1 MSRRSVPPAFPLLV
15 VLLVL
20 AGCTGSAP
28 APPDQPDRSDPALA
42 AAVAALPQRSV
53 GSAPAMR
60 LAAGLV
66 PPTNRWFSGLVFPAA
81 PQPVFPLPLSVGV
94 RDDGVAIGLPDV
106 TSTTKT
112 IFGSHRPAVD
122 MRLGTARML
131 VVRYDDLTVTVAFL
145 DGSGAERGRMLLAR
159 GSPYVRYTAT
169 TEQRITLDPAPQAGG
184 TVESLGQRYGFVAG
198 DGAEAAGDGVQL
210 PAGGWVTLFAV
221 PPGGDAA
228 LLAGHA
234 DVAVLG
240 GEVTQRIVGDRVV
253 TTLDYRT
260 DGGDTLVGAM
270 PLQDAAPGCTAGTY
284 PTIYGPLSLCAG
296 TALTVSDPLVEPSDG
311 LDLSAL
317 SDADRATVA
326 AAVRA
331 DAATTSFTASD
342 TYAAGKELARAANLL
357 RLAEQL
363 GLAGTAD
370 RLRAALAAEL
380 RRWAEPDGCAHR
392 DTHCFVYDPVL
403 RGVVGLAVAFGSEQ
417 FNDHQFHYGYFLYA
431 AAVAARD
438 DPGLAAA
445 LAPVMDLLA
454 ADIGAGRRSAEF
466 PRSRAFDEY
475 AGHSWASGFS
485 PFADGNNQESSSEAV
500 AAYNGLALWEQ
511 VRGDEPARE
520 RAVALLSREAAAA
533 TRYYVAPPL
542 RSAEFDGFA
551 HRVVAI
557 NWGGKRDY
565 ATWFS
570 PAPGAVLGIQLIPMA
585 PVAGYLAGDTGRIRA
600 DVAEAAPAGFDVP
613 LGDYLLMYLALAD
626 PAAARA
632 AAQDLPASAIDAGN
646 SRAYLLA
653 WIYSRRAP

>member
-1 MSRRSVPPAFPLLV
+1 MSRRSVLQVLV

-28 APPDQPDRSDPALA
+28 VPREQVDRSDPALA

-53 GSAPAMR
+53 GNAPAMR

-66 PPTNRWFSGLVFPAA
+66 PPTNRWFSGLVFPAV

-94 RDDGVAIGLPDV
+94 RDDGFAIGLPDV
-106 TSTTKT
+106 APTTKT
-112 IFGSHRPAVD
+112 IFGSHRPALD
-122 MRLGTARML
+122 LGLGTAHML
-131 VVRYDDLTVTVAFL
+131 VVRYDDLTVTLAFL

-169 TEQRITLDPAPQAGG
+169 REQRITLDPVPPDGR
-184 TVESLGQRYGFVAG
+184 TVESLGQRYGLVAGGGAEIAG
-198 DGAEAAGDGVQL
+198 DGAQV

-228 LLAGHA
+228 LLTEHA
-234 DVAVLG
+234 AVAVLG
-240 GEVTQRIVGDRVV
+240 GEARQRVVSDRVV
-253 TTLDYRT
+253 TSLDYLT

-270 PLQDAAPGCTAGTY
+270 PLQETGPGCTAGTY
-284 PTIYGPLSLCAG
+284 PTIYGPLTLCAG
-296 TALTVSDPLVEPSDG
+296 TSLTVSDPLVEPSG
-311 LDLSAL
+311 ELDLSGL

-326 AAVRA
+326 AAVR
-331 DAATTSFTASD
+331 DEAATTSFTATD
-342 TYAAGKELARAANLL
+342 TYAAGKQLARAANLL

-363 GLAGTAD
+363 GLEEPAG
-370 RLRAALAAEL
+370 RLRSALAAEL
-380 RRWAEPDGCAHR
+380 RRWADPGGCAHR
-392 DTHCFVYDPVL
+392 ETRCFVYDPVL
-403 RGVVGLAVAFGSEQ
+403 RGVVGLGVAFGSEQ

-438 DPGLAAA
+438 DPGLADA
-445 LAPVMDLLA
+445 LAPVTDLLA
-454 ADIGAGRRSAEF
+454 ADIGAGRRTAEF

-500 AAYNGLALWEQ
+500 AAYNGLALWAQ
-511 VRGDEPARE
+511 VRGDATARE

-570 PAPGAVLGIQLIPMA
+570 PAPDAVLGIQLIPMA
-585 PVAGYLAGDTGRIRA
+585 PVAGYLAGDAERIRA
-600 DVAEAAPAGFDVP
+600 DVAEAAPTGFDVP
-613 LGDYLLMYLALAD
+613 FGDYLLMYLALAD

-632 AAQDLPASAIDAGN
+632 AVADLPASAIDAGN

>member
-1 MSRRSVPPAFPLLV
+1 MRNRSALPVLV

-20 AGCTGSAP
+20 AGCTGSTPAP
-28 APPDQPDRSDPALA
+28 AEQVDRSDPALA

-53 GSAPAMR
+53 GSAPALR
-60 LAAGLV
+60 LAGGLV

-81 PQPVFPLPLSVGV
+81 AQPVFPLPLSVGV
-94 RDDGVAIGLPDV
+94 RDDGFAIGLPEV
-106 TSTTKT
+106 TPTATT
-112 IFGSHRPAVD
+112 IFGSHRPALD
-122 MRLGTARML
+122 LGLGTARML

-145 DGSGAERGRMLLAR
+145 DESGAERGRVLLAR

-169 TEQRITLDPAPQAGG
+169 VEQRITLDPAPQAGA
-184 TVESLGQRYGFVAG
+184 VERLGQRYGFVAG
-198 DGAEAAGDGVQL
+198 DGAEVEGDGARL
-210 PAGGWVTLFAV
+210 PARGWVTLFAV

-234 DVAVLG
+234 SVAVLG
-240 GEVTQRIVGDRVV
+240 GQATHRIMGDRVV

-270 PLQDAAPGCTAGTY
+270 PHQDSGPGCTAGTY

-296 TALTVSDPLVEPSDG
+296 TALTLADPLVAPSDG
-311 LDLSAL
+311 LDLSGL
-317 SDADRATVA
+317 SDADRVAVA
-326 AAVRA
+326 AAVQA

-363 GLAGTAD
+363 GLD
-370 RLRAALAAEL
+370 EPESRLRAALAAEL

-403 RGVVGLAVAFGSEQ
+403 RGVVGLGVAFGSEQ

-431 AAVAARD
+431 AAVAARQ

-445 LAPVMDLLA
+445 LAPVTDLLA
-454 ADIGAGRRSAEF
+454 ADIGAGRRTAEF
-466 PRSRAFDEY
+466 PRGRAFDEY

-500 AAYNGLALWEQ
+500 AAYNGLALWAQ
-511 VRGDEPARE
+511 VRGDAPLRE
-520 RAVALLSREAAAA
+520 RAVVLLSREAAAA

-570 PAPGAVLGIQLIPMA
+570 PAPGAVLGIQLIPMS
-585 PVAGYLAGDTGRIRA
+585 PVAGYLAGDADRIRT

-613 LGDYLLMYLALAD
+613 FGDYLVMYLALAD

-632 AAQDLPASAIDAGN
+632 AAAGLPASAVDAGN

-653 WIYSRRAP
+653 WTFSRRLP